1 MSDNNHQ
8 RIATGVRRFLTLRVR
23 LFAGFVVLAAV
34 AIMVTAFF
42 LNAAASTNI
51 KMAEA
56 KRLMETAGLFGS
68 LNHAVVESAI
78 PPRDYLIN
86 RSPNESKEW
95 TRDVLIWQKLWTKVR
110 TSASSADQG
119 GGPALLSISA
129 DLDRLQQAEAEVFTA
144 KDQAKKTLLMRDIS
158 LLQRRVGI
166 ALERHE
172 GVERARADSLM
183 SEAVAVQGRISIRSK
198 AAMVLIALVALG
210 LGFLAHISVMKP
222 LRELEYGV
230 RQVAGGKLD
239 HRINSDRQDEIGSL
253 AREFNDMTV
262 SLKQSYTDL
271 RRRYSQL
278 TNLYKISKAVSTTH
292 DLDQLLHLVL
302 RQSLDLMGADTGSI
316 MLITPSGRELKIRAA
331 EGLDEETVAK
341 ARVKLGEGISGYVA
355 ATGKPLMIQNG
366 VRKARVPGGKDVQD
380 ALSVPLIANEKVIG
394 VINANNKHG
403 NKFDR
408 QDLRFFTTLAGQI
421 AAAISNATLVDNI
434 QEAYFNTIKV
444 LAAAIDAKDK
454 YTHGHSE
461 RVAKY
466 AVTIGRQLGLS
477 REDLTRIEAAGY
489 LHDIGKIGVPDSILN
504 KEGPLTDEEFDMI
517 KQHPVKAAEILGHI
531 NLPWGDVV
539 PGVRGHHERYD
550 GRGYPDSI
558 AGEDISRDAR
568 IIAVADS
575 FDAMTSDRPYRKGL
589 DRTTAI
595 TELVKGRA
603 MQFDSEAV
611 DAFIPALLTE
621 WMSSLPGPVA
631 DQPNFFAG
639 ASPPLHSQPDPEEN
653 IPIAS
658 SENKKLRVLK

>member
-1 MSDNNHQ
+1 MSENNRQ
-8 RIATGVRRFLTLRVR
+8 SASIGVKRFLTLRVR

-42 LNAAASTNI
+42 LNASASSNI

-56 KRLMETAGLFGS
+56 KRSMETAGLFGS

-86 RSPNESKEW
+86 RSPAESKEW
-95 TRDVLIWQKLWTKVR
+95 TRDVQVWQKLWVRVR
-110 TSASSADQG
+110 TSASDAG
-119 GGPALLSISA
+119 KGVETPLPTISA

-144 KDQAKKTLLMRDIS
+144 KDRTKKTRLMRDIN

-166 ALERHE
+166 ALESRE
-172 GVERARADSLM
+172 AIERARAESLM
-183 SEAVAVQGRISIRSK
+183 SEALATQGLISIRSK

-210 LGFLAHISVMKP
+210 LGFLAHVSVMKP
-222 LRELEYGV
+222 LRELEHGV

-253 AREFNDMTV
+253 AREFNDMTL

-316 MLITPSGRELKIRAA
+316 MLIAPSGRELKIRAA

-489 LHDIGKIGVPDSILN
+489 LHDIGKIGVPDGILN
-504 KEGPLTDEEFDMI
+504 KEGSLTNEEFDMI

-603 MQFDSEAV
+603 KQFDSEAV

-631 DQPNFFAG
+631 DQQNFFAG
-639 ASPPLHSQPDPEEN
+639 ASPPPQPQLDSEEN
-653 IPIAS
+653 IPTAN